1 MKRALPLLAAAAA
14 LTFAGAAQA
23 QAQGDAQRGSHKV
36 AMCEG
41 CHQIVGYQADFP
53 IVYKVP
59 KISGQDAAYLASA
72 LTEYRSGDRKFPT
85 MRAIAAP
92 LSDQDIADIAAYYSQ
107 LGKADGPVP
116 KALETPVPPELA
128 AKVATCTSCHG
139 ANFSTPIA
147 PNIPRLAGQY
157 SDYLYF
163 AYRSYATEGNPHF
176 GRSNAMMAP
185 MSKLL
190 SDAEMKDF
198 SSYLGDLPGELRTV
212 QDPHFK

>member
-14 LTFAGAAQA
+14 LTFAAGAA

-59 KISGQDAAYLASA
+59 MIAGQDAAYLAAA
-72 LTEYRSGDRKFPT
+72 LTEYRAGDRKFPT

-92 LSDQDIADIAAYYSQ
+92 LTDEDIADIAAFYSQ
-107 LGKADGPVP
+107 LGKPDGPVP
-116 KALETPVPPELA
+116 KTLEQPVPAELA

-139 ANFSTPIA
+139 PNFSTPIA

-157 SDYLYF
+157 RDYLYF
-163 AYRSYATEGNPHF
+163 AYRSYAVEGNPHY

-190 SDAEMKDF
+190 SDAELKDF
-198 SSYLGDLPGELRTV
+198 TTYLSELPGELRTV

>member
-14 LTFAGAAQA
+14 LTFGVGVAQA

-72 LTEYRSGDRKFPT
+72 LAEYRSGDRKFPT

-92 LSDQDIADIAAYYSQ
+92 LSDEDIADIAAYYSQ
-107 LGKADGPVP
+107 LGKPEGPVP
-116 KALETPVPPELA
+116 KTPETPAPQALV
-128 AKVATCTSCHG
+128 AKVA
-139 ANFSTPIA
+139 A
-147 PNIPRLAGQY
+147 
-157 SDYLYF
+157 
-163 AYRSYATEGNPHF
+163 
-176 GRSNAMMAP
+176 
-185 MSKLL
+185 
-190 SDAEMKDF
+190 
-198 SSYLGDLPGELRTV
+198 
-212 QDPHFK
+212 

>member
-14 LTFAGAAQA
+14 LSFGAGAAQA
-23 QAQGDAQRGSHKV
+23 QDAERGSHKV
-36 AMCEG
+36 AMCQG
-41 CHQIVGYQADFP
+41 CHQIEGYQADFP

-59 KISGQDAAYLASA
+59 KISGQDAAYLVSA
-72 LTEYRSGDRKFPT
+72 LTEYRAGDRKFPT

-92 LSDQDIADIAAYYSQ
+92 LTDEDIADIAAYYSK
-107 LGKADGPVP
+107 LGKPAEPVP
-116 KALETPVPPELA
+116 KTLETPVPQDLA

-157 SDYLYF
+157 ADFLYF
-163 AYRSYATEGNPHF
+163 AYRSYAVEGNPHY

-185 MSKLL
+185 MSKML
-190 SDAEMKDF
+190 SDAEMKEF
-198 SSYLGDLPGELRTV
+198 ASYLSELPGELRTV